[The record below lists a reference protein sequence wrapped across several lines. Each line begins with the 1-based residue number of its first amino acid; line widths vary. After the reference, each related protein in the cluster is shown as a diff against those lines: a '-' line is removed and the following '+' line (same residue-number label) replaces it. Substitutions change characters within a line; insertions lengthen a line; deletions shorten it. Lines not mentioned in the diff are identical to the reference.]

1 MSNAAAL
8 YRLQEL
14 ELEIIDRA
22 KRIKAINAQ
31 LEDDAELRA
40 SADENEAAQ
49 AALAEAEARVRDMEL
64 EIATNVDKQQAAER
78 RLYSGE
84 VANPKELQDMQME
97 LDALG
102 RRKSALDD
110 ELQKITSGRDDLQG
124 KADGAESRHNE
135 LREQRKAETKELLS
149 EKEGLTDV
157 VNQLLAKRKT
167 SVSAIPEGDFKA
179 YNSMRTAKSNR
190 PVAVLREKACTIC
203 GIEQNNIVITAII
216 RGEGLVNCQNCGRIL
231 IRL

>member
-1 MSNAAAL
+1 MSDVAAL

-14 ELEIIDRA
+14 ELEILDRA

-31 LEDDAELRA
+31 LEDDEELQA
-40 SADENEAAQ
+40 SVAENEAAQ
-49 AALAEAEARVRDMEL
+49 AALAEAEARVREMEL
-64 EIATNVDKQQAAER
+64 EIATAVDKRHSAEE

-84 VANPKELQDMQME
+84 VANPKELQEMQME
-97 LDALG
+97 VEALG
-102 RRKSALDD
+102 RRKSALED
-110 ELQKITSGRDDLQG
+110 ELQKIMSGRDDLRA
-124 KADGAESRHNE
+124 KADDAESRCNE
-135 LREQRKAETKELLS
+135 LREQHAAEAKELLG
-149 EKEGLTDV
+149 EKESLTDV

-167 SVSAIPEGDFKA
+167 SVSAIPEQDFKP

-190 PVAVLREKACTIC
+190 PVAVLKEKACTIC